1 VRVIRA
7 VLDTNQLVSMLIR
20 PGGVA
25 DQIRQAWQDR
35 QFILITSRPLLE
47 EFQRVLTYPK
57 LQRLLRLS
65 SEEQS
70 LLLHLLVEE
79 AVLTAGTLR
88 VKAVEA
94 DPADDAV
101 LACAV
106 EGHADYIVSGDSH
119 LLDLEVHAGIPI
131 VTARAFLGILSRPSA
146 QLD

>member
-1 VRVIRA
+1 VIRA

-25 DQIRQAWQDR
+25 DQIRRAWQDR
-35 QFILITSRPLLE
+35 QFTLITSRPLLE

-79 AVLTAGTLR
+79 AALTAGTLR
-88 VKAVEA
+88 VKVIAA

-106 EGHADYIVSGDSH
+106 EGRADYVVSGDSH
-119 LLDLEVHAGIPI
+119 LLDLGAHAGIPI
-131 VTARAFLGILSRPSA
+131 VTARAFLGILAHPTA